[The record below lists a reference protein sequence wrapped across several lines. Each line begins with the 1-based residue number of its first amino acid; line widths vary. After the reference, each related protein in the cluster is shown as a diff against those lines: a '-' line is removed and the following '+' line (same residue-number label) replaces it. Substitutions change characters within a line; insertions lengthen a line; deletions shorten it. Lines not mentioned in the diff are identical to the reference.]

1 MHEASSTSETKI
13 VQLEWVLNAQNAQDL
28 FMAEEARARRER
40 AERIA
45 RLSHTD
51 ANALLDAIVAAT
63 VASSGCEMT
72 EHDGASAKAL
82 FEWALRAHAQISK
95 RASVRTT
102 ALTRTLPA
110 RGAKLSAQ
118 MVRDLWAASANINRL
133 LDTVDADD

>member
-82 FEWALRAHAQISK
+82 FAWTLRAHAQISK
-95 RASVRTT
+95 RASVRAT
-102 ALTRTLPA
+102 ALTRTR

-118 MVRDLWAASANINRL
+118 MVRDLWAASENINRL